1 MKPAT
6 LDSIPDAP
14 LIDLQGSFHC
24 DEALACWM
32 LTQLPEYK
40 DARIVRTR
48 DPAVI
53 EKADIVV
60 DVGAVYDPATH
71 RYDHHQREFT
81 GTFDDKHKIRLSSAG
96 LVYKHFGKRVISEL
110 IPGESEPT
118 QELVCSHPLLF
129 VPFLALF
136 V

>member
-1 MKPAT
+1 
-6 LDSIPDAP
+6 
-14 LIDLQGSFHC
+14 
-24 DEALACWM
+24 M

-40 DARIVRTR
+40 DASIVRTR

-71 RYDHHQREFT
+71 RYDHHQREFQ

-110 IPGESEPT
+110 LPGVEEST
-118 QELVCSHPLLF
+118 LELVRPCLSRSL
-129 VPFLALF
+129 
-136 V
+136 